1 MDMNKLLLAGLL
13 TGVMAGS
20 FSAQAETLNE
30 VLTKTLAEHP
40 EIQASLSKVKA
51 QKKAVK
57 IAKSDYW
64 PTLDIT
70 GGAGK
75 VKRQQEQFSNI
86 NGEVHTTYELSAS
99 FKQSLFSGFSTI
111 NGVKSAR
118 QRSKAEKWRLQSSL
132 EDVSL
137 RVVDTYLNVLERRDL
152 VELSEENLKVHDDIY
167 YQIKQRTQQGV
178 ARSSDLA
185 QIEGRRARANANL
198 VSSRNNLMDAES
210 EYLALVGDMP
220 GVLEQPGSYNLALPE
235 NLDEALKQ
243 ARKNHPGLQAAIFDA
258 RSSQSQYSTAKST
271 FFPTLDFEVDQNWN
285 ENSIGNEGRT
295 RDTTAML
302 RLRYNLFRGGGDR
315 ARLQESAYRAEEN
328 RAQRE
333 RVDRNLEERL
343 RIAWAAL
350 ELISEQKEFL
360 ELHEHSSRETVSAY
374 REQFNIGKRTL
385 LDLLDGENEL
395 FQSSRSLS
403 SATYQLAF
411 ARYRILAAAGV
422 LLKTL
427 QIMPPE
433 TMNISR

>member
-1 MDMNKLLLAGLL
+1 MNVNKFLLTGLL

-20 FSAQAETLNE
+20 FSVQAETLDE
-30 VLTKTLAEHP
+30 VLAKTLSEHP
-40 EIQASLSKVKA
+40 EVLASESKVKA

-57 IAKSDYW
+57 VAKSGYW
-64 PTLDIT
+64 PTLDVA

-75 VKRQQEQFSNI
+75 VRRQQ
-86 NGEVHTTYELSAS
+86 NGSPVNEKTLTGYELSAS

-111 NGVKSAR
+111 NSVKSAR
-118 QRSKAEKWRLQSSL
+118 QRGKAEKWRLQSTL
-132 EDVSL
+132 ESVGL
-137 RVVDTYLNVLERRDL
+137 KVVDAYLKVLERRDL
-152 VELSEENLKVHDDIY
+152 VALSEDNLKVHDDIY
-167 YQIKQRTQQGV
+167 RQIEQRTQQGV

-185 QIEGRRARANANL
+185 QIEGRRARASANL
-198 VSSRNNLMDAES
+198 ISARNNLVDAES

-220 GVLEQPGSYNLALPE
+220 GELEQPGSYNLVLPE
-235 NLDEALKQ
+235 NLDAALKE
-243 ARKNHPGLQAAIFDA
+243 ARENHPGLQAAIFDV

-271 FFPTLDFEVDQNWN
+271 FFPTLDVEIDQNWN
-285 ENSIGNEGRT
+285 ENSVGNEGRT

-315 ARLQESAYRAEEN
+315 ARMQESAYRAEES
-328 RAQRE
+328 RAQRD
-333 RVDRNLEERL
+333 RTDRNLEERL
-343 RIAWAAL
+343 RIAWAAF
-350 ELISEQKEFL
+350 ELVDEQRQYL
-360 ELHEHSSRETVSAY
+360 ELHESSSRQTVSAY

-427 QIMPPE
+427 QVSPSVK
-433 TMNISR
+433 MNSRK

>member
-1 MDMNKLLLAGLL
+1 MNVNKFLLAGLL
-13 TGVMAGS
+13 AGAITGS

-30 VLTKTLAEHP
+30 ALAKTLAEHP
-40 EIQASLSKVKA
+40 EVLASESKVKA
-51 QKKAVK
+51 QRKAVK
-57 IAKSDYW
+57 VAKSGYW
-64 PTLDIT
+64 PTLDIA

-75 VKRQQEQFSNI
+75 SKRQQSNSGVD
-86 NGEVHTTYELSAS
+86 NRTLTSYEVSAS
-99 FKQSLFSGFSTI
+99 LKQSLFSGFSTI
-111 NGVKSAR
+111 YGVKSAR
-118 QRSKAEKWRLQSSL
+118 QRSKAEKWRLQSTL

-137 RVVDTYLNVLERRDL
+137 KVIDAYLKVLERRDL

-167 YQIKQRTQQGV
+167 RQIQQRTQQGV

-185 QIEGRRARANANL
+185 QIEGRRARASANL
-198 VSSRNNLMDAES
+198 VSARNNLIDAES

-220 GVLEQPGSYNLALPE
+220 GALEQPGSYNLILPE
-235 NLDEALKQ
+235 NLDAALKQ
-243 ARKNHPGLQAAIFDA
+243 ARENHPGLQAAIFDA

-271 FFPTLDFEVDQNWN
+271 FFPTLDFEIDQNWN
-285 ENSIGNEGRT
+285 ENSVGNEGRT
-295 RDTTAML
+295 RDTVAML

-315 ARLQESAYRAEEN
+315 ARMQESAYWAEES
-328 RAQRE
+328 RARRE

-343 RIAWAAL
+343 RIAWAAF
-350 ELISEQKEFL
+350 ELIDEQREYL
-360 ELHEHSSRETVSAY
+360 ELHESSSRETVSAY

-395 FQSSRSLS
+395 FQASRSLS

-427 QIMPPE
+427 QVSP
-433 TMNISR
+433 